1 LVKEL
6 VENDFLFITLVVGS
20 SLSAG
25 GIFAIFLPR
34 LINKMKWSYDGRKLT
49 KVDMKAYDSAKIELR
64 SLYFEKNLVTQIIAQ
79 IYNAIEKGEIDKLEA
94 DRLLL
99 KYNQDLE
106 SYNNRA
112 AQLEPTVEFAEIN
125 HMRNGLVSL
134 IEERISSMDE
144 KLNELSKRIGTSYY
158 RIGDQSIKRH
168 QVSKDMNKNI
178 AVHHEHKP
186 DCINSAENRGIQEKN
201 IPSSKE
207 KVQNGDTEKQHIVDQ
222 TKDIK
227 DLQNKISESLKRLD
241 QVNTNMDDLTNSAI
255 EEDLDKDNKKMN
267 ISKID
272 KKRDALANLYS

>member
-1 LVKEL
+1 
-6 VENDFLFITLVVGS
+6 
-20 SLSAG
+20 
-25 GIFAIFLPR
+25 
-34 LINKMKWSYDGRKLT
+34 MKWSYDGRKPT

-158 RIGDQSIKRH
+158 RIGIESTKKH
-168 QVSKDMNKNI
+168 QESKDINKNI
-178 AVHHEHKP
+178 ALHHQHKQ
-186 DCINSAENRGIQEKN
+186 DSINSAQNPSIQEKN
-201 IPSSKE
+201 IPSGKE
-207 KVQNGDTEKQHIVDQ
+207 KVQCEDDENEHIVDQ

-227 DLQNKISESLKRLD
+227 DLQNQILESLKRLD
-241 QVNTNMDDLTNSAI
+241 QVNANMDDLMSGSI
-255 EEDLDKDNKKMN
+255 EEELDIQSKKTN
-267 ISKID
+267 ISKLE

>member
-6 VENDFLFITLVVGS
+6 VENDFLFISLVVGS

-34 LINKMKWSYDGRKLT
+34 LFNKMKWRYDGRKPT
-49 KVDMKAYDSAKIELR
+49 EFPKKTYDSAKIELR
-64 SLYFEKNLVTQIIAQ
+64 SLYFEKNLVAQIIAQ

-158 RIGDQSIKRH
+158 RIGVESTKTQ
-168 QVSKDMNKNI
+168 QLSKDINKNI
-178 AVHHEHKP
+178 TLHHEHKP
-186 DCINSAENRGIQEKN
+186 DSINSAQNPSIQEKN
-201 IPSSKE
+201 VPSSKE
-207 KVQNGDTEKQHIVDQ
+207 KVQSEDDEKVHMADQ
-222 TKDIK
+222 TKDIR
-227 DLQNKISESLKRLD
+227 DLQNQISESLKRLD
-241 QVNTNMDDLTNSAI
+241 QVNANMDDIMSGSI
-255 EEDLDKDNKKMN
+255 EEELDIQSKKMN